1 MEMSAPVQFFVPLL
15 QTVIHGMS
23 LLIMPQDAEIVTSFC
38 ACSST
43 VFPGGIF
50 FLLTEI
56 RTGRCCR
63 ALCLSL
69 SGEWR

>member
-1 MEMSAPVQFFVPLL
+1 MHFFVLWL

-23 LLIMPQDAEIVTSFC
+23 LLIMPQAAEIVTSFC

-43 VFPGGIF
+43 IFPGGI

-63 ALCLSL
+63 AFCLSL